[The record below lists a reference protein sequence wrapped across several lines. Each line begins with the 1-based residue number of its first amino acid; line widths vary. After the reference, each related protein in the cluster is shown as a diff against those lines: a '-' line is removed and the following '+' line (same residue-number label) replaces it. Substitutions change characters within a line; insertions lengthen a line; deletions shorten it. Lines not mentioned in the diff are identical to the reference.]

1 MAAFPITDQA
11 VTLMRNV
18 QGMAATSEVNL
29 RAIIL
34 ELRSMLDKLYV
45 VSQTDF
51 DANIPEVD
59 LSGLPDLIAEVEGYL
74 NGVLE
79 DAQTMKNGI
88 ANNAAAAIA
97 KVEEIMA
104 GILPTEDPNTSL
116 AVPTITGADAIL
128 TANRAAADTERR
140 LAELA
145 VLNEYAAKRFPLPP
159 GSAIGDIADIRLKMG
174 SKLADEAAKVLE
186 QQAEE
191 NAKMFITQVEKTFV
205 YTAELIKAWDNLYT
219 QVLAVIGQIIA
230 DYEQSPLL
238 NAEVQAKTAKALA
251 DAYSGLN
258 RAAMSI
264 SSAASTAYKAE
275 LAPYQ
280 LQALEDSLKMD
291 AYEAGMK
298 LTISSRSR
306 IASALAQALGGAGHA
321 AAAAI
326 GSVGANGTFTERAF
340 S

>member
-34 ELRSMLDKLYV
+34 ELRSMMDQLYV
-45 VSQTDF
+45 VDQTDF
-51 DANIPEVD
+51 DVTIPEINLSD
-59 LSGLPDLIAEVEGYL
+59 LPGLIAEVEGYL
-74 NGVLE
+74 DGVLE

-104 GILPTEDPNTSL
+104 GLVPSPDPSTTL
-116 AVPTITGADAIL
+116 VAPTIAGAEGIL

-140 LAELA
+140 QAEVA
-145 VLNEYAAKRFPLPP
+145 VLAAYAAKRFPMPP
-159 GSAIGDIADIRLKMG
+159 GSAVADIAGIRLKMG
-174 SKLADEAAKVLE
+174 VKLASEASKVLAE
-186 QQAEE
+186 QAEH
-191 NAKMFITQVEKTFV
+191 NVTMFLAQVEQTFNF
-205 YTAELIKAWDNLYT
+205 TAELIKAWDNLYT
-219 QVLAVIGQIIA
+219 QVLGVIGQIIA
-230 DYEQSPLL
+230 DYERSPLL
-238 NAEVQAKTAKALA
+238 NAEVQAKTAGALTA
-251 DAYSGLN
+251 AYTGLN

-264 SSAASTAYKAE
+264 TNAASAMYKAE
-275 LAPYQ
+275 LAPHQ
-280 LQALEDSLKMD
+280 LQAIEDSLKMD

-298 LTISSRSR
+298 LTMSSRAK
-306 IASALAQALGGAGHA
+306 IASALAHALGGAGHA

-326 GSVGANGTFTERAF
+326 GSVGANGSFTERAF

>member
-34 ELRSMLDKLYV
+34 ELRSMLDTLYV
-45 VSQTDF
+45 VPQTGFTAD
-51 DANIPEVD
+51 IPEVD
-59 LSGLPDLIAEVEGYL
+59 LTGLPDLIAEVEGYL

-79 DAQTMKNGI
+79 DAETMKNGI
-88 ANNAAAAIA
+88 ANNSAAAIA

-104 GILPTEDPNTSL
+104 GILPAPDPSTAL
-116 AVPTITGADAIL
+116 AVPAISGADEVMA
-128 TANRAAADTERR
+128 ANRAAADTERR
-140 LAELA
+140 QAEMA
-145 VLNEYAAKRFPLPP
+145 VLADYASKRFPLPP
-159 GSAIGDIADIRLKMG
+159 GSAISEIADIRLKMG
-174 SKLADEAAKVLE
+174 AKLADEASKVLQDQVE
-186 QQAEE
+186 Q
-191 NAKMFITQVEKTFV
+191 NVKMFIRQVESTFQ

-219 QVLAVIGQIIA
+219 QVLGVIGQIIA

-264 SSAASTAYKAE
+264 SDAASITYKAE

-298 LTISSRSR
+298 LTMSTRGR

-326 GSVGANGTFTERAF
+326 GAVGASGSFTERAF